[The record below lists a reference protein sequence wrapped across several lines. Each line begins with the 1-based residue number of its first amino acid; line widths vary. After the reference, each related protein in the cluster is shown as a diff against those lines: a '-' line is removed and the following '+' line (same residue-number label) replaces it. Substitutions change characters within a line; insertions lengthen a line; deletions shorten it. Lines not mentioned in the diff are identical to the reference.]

1 MYAEWL
7 QLLVILGLFTKSTIM
22 NRERLQWMHTKDDV
36 LYRESFNDHEWAD
49 DTAIYRYSYVHC

>member
-1 MYAEWL
+1 
-7 QLLVILGLFTKSTIM
+7 
-22 NRERLQWMHTKDDV
+22 MHTKDDV